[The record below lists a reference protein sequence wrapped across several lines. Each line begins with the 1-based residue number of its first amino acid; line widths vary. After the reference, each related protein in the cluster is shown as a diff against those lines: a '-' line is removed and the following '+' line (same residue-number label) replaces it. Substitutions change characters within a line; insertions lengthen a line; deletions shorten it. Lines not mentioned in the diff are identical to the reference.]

1 MFTRFLYFS
10 TYVFKGDFVKI
21 NVKRLLNGEI
31 LSQRFEYDFPIT
43 LKDSGYTFPENVHV
57 CGEIKNAGGYIPLT
71 ATCSVTLEGAC
82 ARCLNPVSEKLDIE
96 FHRTVADKL
105 ESEDEDDEYLL
116 VVEDCIDVG
125 EPIEDE
131 TALSLPAR
139 LLCSE
144 DCKGLCQK
152 CGADLNLGKCGCPEN
167 EPDPRWAAL
176 KKLFE
181 NK

>member
-1 MFTRFLYFS
+1 M
-10 TYVFKGDFVKI
+10 KI

-31 LSQRFEYDFPIT
+31 TTQRFEYDFPISA
-43 LKDSGYTFPENVHV
+43 DGSGYTFPGDVHV

-71 ATCSVTLEGAC
+71 ATCKLTVEGVC
-82 ARCLNPVSEKLDIE
+82 ARCLKPVSEDLEIE
-96 FHRTVADKL
+96 FRRTVAAKL
-105 ESEDEDDEYLL
+105 EAEDEDDEYLL
-116 VVEDCIDVG
+116 VTEDNIEIG

-131 TALSLPAR
+131 TVLSLPAR
-139 LLCSE
+139 LLCSD

-152 CGADLNLGKCGCPEN
+152 CGADLNLGKCNCPEN
-167 EPDPRWAAL
+167 EIDPRWSAL